1 MGQDELKEELKDDI
15 FNGVIDGNAG
25 SVSRQTV
32 RALEEGIPAEEVLY
46 EALIPA
52 LREVGVMFENGEI
65 FVPEM
70 LIGAKAMKAGL
81 SILRPLLSAKDTK
94 PVGTYLLLTVK
105 GDIHDIGKDLVRVM
119 LEGAGFNVVDLGV
132 NVPAEKM
139 LEAINEHEP
148 QIVGFS
154 AFLTTTMPQF
164 KVNIAALKQAGL
176 RDKVK
181 VMVGGAPVNE
191 EYALHVG
198 ADAYARDA
206 NTATRIAL
214 DFIRNPDTS
223 VYILHPDQHTP
234 SKTFAKRVGSGLALP
249 KPTRKMAA
257 KPTLSSLERVL
268 AVLRH
273 QEPDRVP
280 HFEWVHDVGVI
291 KAMTNGGSYHDLID
305 QYNIDGLMVAP
316 EYRKRKLG
324 DGIFIDE
331 WGAVR
336 RIGQDNYGMPMDDQ
350 APIKSAADLEK
361 WQAPDPHD
369 DFRYEKIKA
378 AVERFGRRRAVI
390 LQMRDVWSGPRDYM
404 GYAQLFINLMEQPA
418 LVEQVVQRCVDHY
431 IRVIQRAAEIGC
443 DSRLHGRRRG

>member
-198 ADAYARDA
+198 ADAYTARCQYGYPHCPRLYSQPGHLGLYSAPGPAHAFENLCQTRGERPRPTQADA
-206 NTATRIAL
+206 ARWLPNPLSLRWSECLPCYATKSPTVCRILSGCTMSA
-214 DFIRNPDTS
+214 S
-223 VYILHPDQHTP
+223 
-234 SKTFAKRVGSGLALP
+234 SKR
-249 KPTRKMAA
+249 
-257 KPTLSSLERVL
+257 
-268 AVLRH
+268 
-273 QEPDRVP
+273 
-280 HFEWVHDVGVI
+280 
-291 KAMTNGGSYHDLID
+291 
-305 QYNIDGLMVAP
+305 
-316 EYRKRKLG
+316 
-324 DGIFIDE
+324 
-331 WGAVR
+331 
-336 RIGQDNYGMPMDDQ
+336 
-350 APIKSAADLEK
+350 
-361 WQAPDPHD
+361 
-369 DFRYEKIKA
+369 
-378 AVERFGRRRAVI
+378 
-390 LQMRDVWSGPRDYM
+390 
-404 GYAQLFINLMEQPA
+404 
-418 LVEQVVQRCVDHY
+418 
-431 IRVIQRAAEIGC
+431 
-443 DSRLHGRRRG
+443 